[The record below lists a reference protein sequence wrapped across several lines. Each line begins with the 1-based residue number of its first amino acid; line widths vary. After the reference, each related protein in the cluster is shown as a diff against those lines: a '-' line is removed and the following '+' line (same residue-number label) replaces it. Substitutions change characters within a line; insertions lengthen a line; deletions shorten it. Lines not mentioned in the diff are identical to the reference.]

1 MSNCCRRTLQRPQPQ
16 ERGRLLDLE
25 RLPSGSGGCVLI
37 TGGTGFVGP
46 HLIQL
51 LKSNA
56 SKSSASKI
64 AVIASGD
71 NRSRQEQEQQVEYY
85 ELDLRKADE
94 VRSLVHKLSP
104 THIFHLAGISAVD
117 VSWSNPRLTFEVNVL
132 GAYNLFEGAM
142 SLPSPPRILNVSTC
156 QVYARSDGILSETS
170 PISPDNPYAASKAMA
185 ELLLVQYRKS
195 IAGGIITARS
205 FNHSG
210 PGQTPNFVLASIARQ
225 FAEME
230 AGLRPPRLTVGNID
244 VKRDF
249 TDVRDV
255 VLAYSAL
262 LNQGR
267 AGEIYNVCSG
277 SAIRVADAMQIFQ
290 AVSGITVEIDADR
303 ARRRPNEVPQIL
315 GDFTKIR
322 KETGWSPQI
331 PLEKTIRDLLND
343 WREKIKRGGSTER
356 Q

>member
-1 MSNCCRRTLQRPQPQ
+1 LDRSQPGAG
-16 ERGRLLDLE
+16 GRF
-25 RLPSGSGGCVLI
+25 LI

-56 SKSSASKI
+56 SKI

-71 NRSRQEQEQQVEYY
+71 SRSRQEQEPRVEYY
-85 ELDLRKADE
+85 ELDIRRAEE

-104 THIFHLAGISAVD
+104 THICHLAGISAVD

-132 GAYNLFEGAM
+132 GALNLFEAAM
-142 SLPSPPRILNVSTC
+142 SLPSPPRILNVSTS
-156 QVYARSDGILSETS
+156 QLYASSDRILTETS
-170 PISPDNPYAASKAMA
+170 PVSPDNPYAASKAMA

-205 FNHSG
+205 FNHTG
-210 PGQTPNFVLASIARQ
+210 PGQSPNFVLASIAKQ
-225 FAEME
+225 FAEMR
-230 AGLRPPRLTVGNID
+230 AGLRPARLTVGNIE

-255 VLAYSAL
+255 VLAYSTL
-262 LNQGR
+262 LNKGR
-267 AGEIYNVCSG
+267 TGEIYNVCSG
-277 SAIRVADAMQIFQ
+277 SAVRVADVIQKFQ
-290 AVSGITVEIDADR
+290 ALSGIAIEIDVDP
-303 ARRRPNEVPQIL
+303 ARRRSNEVPQIL

-331 PLEKTIRDLLND
+331 PLEKTIRDLMD
-343 WREKIKRGGSTER
+343 YWREKIKCRDSAEP